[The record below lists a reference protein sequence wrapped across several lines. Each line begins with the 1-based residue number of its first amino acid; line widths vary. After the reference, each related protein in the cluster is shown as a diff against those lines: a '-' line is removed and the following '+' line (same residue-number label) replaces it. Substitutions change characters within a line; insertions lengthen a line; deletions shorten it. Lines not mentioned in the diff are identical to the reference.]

1 MVCDREQDE
10 EVLKYNDPVS
20 SGHSSTDVGVTCTLV
35 VFVTLVSICLLQIGY
50 PPQHSL
56 SVTTVQRNVP
66 FKTFSYYTPA
76 PAQERVM

>member
-10 EVLKYNDPVS
+10 EVLKYNGPVC
-20 SGHSSTDVGVTCTLV
+20 SGYSSTDVGVTCTLV
-35 VFVTLVSICLLQIGY
+35 VFITLVSICLLQIGC
-50 PPQHSL
+50 PLHHSL

-66 FKTFSYYTPA
+66 FKTFSHYTPA